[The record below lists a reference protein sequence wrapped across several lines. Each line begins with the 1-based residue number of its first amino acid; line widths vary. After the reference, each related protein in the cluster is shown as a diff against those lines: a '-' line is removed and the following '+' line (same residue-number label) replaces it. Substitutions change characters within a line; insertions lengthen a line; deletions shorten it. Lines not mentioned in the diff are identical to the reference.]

1 VTPIDASDPRSNGI
15 AFGTSAAVLNE
26 PESLILQHICGE
38 ACLHKRLSHWLAAST
53 SITTTPE
60 SVNA

>member
-1 VTPIDASDPRSNGI
+1 
-15 AFGTSAAVLNE
+15 VLNE